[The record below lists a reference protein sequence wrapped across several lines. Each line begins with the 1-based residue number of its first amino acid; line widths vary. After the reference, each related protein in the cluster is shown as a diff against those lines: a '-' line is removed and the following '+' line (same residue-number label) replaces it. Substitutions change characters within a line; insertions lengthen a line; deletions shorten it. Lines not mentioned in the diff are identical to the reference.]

1 MKGLLV
7 SGGHGVSRELLLNL
21 VNLSDIIVAADSG
34 YRHLYMIDVLPDYV
48 VGDFDSIDSRFMDKL
63 SENRVKIIRHPV
75 EKDKTDTE
83 LAIDILSDLEVKEL
97 FLVCGTGNRLDHTI
111 SNIHSLKYIHNLGM
125 TGEVIDDNNVIRYL
139 RSGTMKIK
147 KTESFISLI
156 SISVEGAE
164 ISLEGFHYDLDHK
177 RIDFGRSLGISN
189 FIKEEVGIVSCH
201 KGEVF
206 VISSKD

>member
-139 RSGTMKIK
+139 TS
-147 KTESFISLI
+147 
-156 SISVEGAE
+156 
-164 ISLEGFHYDLDHK
+164 
-177 RIDFGRSLGISN
+177 
-189 FIKEEVGIVSCH
+189 
-201 KGEVF
+201 
-206 VISSKD
+206 